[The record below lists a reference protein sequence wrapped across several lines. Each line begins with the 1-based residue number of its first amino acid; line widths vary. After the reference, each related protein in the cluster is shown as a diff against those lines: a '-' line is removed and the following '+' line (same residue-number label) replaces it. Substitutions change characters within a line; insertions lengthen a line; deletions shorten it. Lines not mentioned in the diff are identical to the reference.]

1 MAHEWDLKNFK
12 KFINLI
18 FGASLDDNFL
28 KKSLSYLHD
37 LSIATA
43 AYTILSLRERG
54 ISSGSRR
61 AVSFS
66 GNFIEDLRK
75 YCNAHYIFFEDLE
88 VEKLFSDIN
97 YSISSNENSPYKNM
111 HAAKKCCQ
119 NVIKRPDESGSGTRH
134 RAMSITWSQLYNFHV
149 SGIPSRN
156 SDLIK
161 LYVSFFKSKYG
172 YNDGHAIR
180 MASTLIKKCIIK
192 LSQIGASQSR
202 GSSSVGKNSGE
213 FQRQG
218 IRLLANIHGS
228 RSDLAGGEK
237 VSIGKIMS
245 SFCLQPNLFQIN
257 ERKVLEVLSEDMSN
271 FATFEPEK
279 EMLAITKDEVTL
291 KKALIGVSIRK
302 DASPKEISLM
312 VMIKEGDKDVSL
324 DNLGITEKDKDDFL
338 KCSFGLYQGNSSGWV
353 ESEITPDM
361 FYEEA
366 KLYYEEETV
375 KNIVEEF
382 PDEYDLWGI
391 TAEELAKKV
400 LLKIFPLDS
409 FIHTNFQIISL
420 AKNYLKTNLTQKMEI
435 KDNQFILID

>member
-12 KFINLI
+12 RFTNLI

-28 KKSLSYLHD
+28 NKSLSYLHD

-43 AYTILSLRERG
+43 AYTILNLKEKG
-54 ISSGSRR
+54 VSSGSRR

-75 YCNAHYIFFEDLE
+75 YCNAHYIFFENLE
-88 VEKLFSDIN
+88 VEKLFSDMN
-97 YSISSNENSPYKNM
+97 YSSSSNENSPYKNIPI
-111 HAAKKCCQ
+111 AKKCCQ

-134 RAMSITWSQLYNFHV
+134 RAMSITWSQLYNLHV

-156 SDLIK
+156 SDLVK
-161 LYVSFFKSKYG
+161 LYISFFKTKYG
-172 YNDGHAIR
+172 YSDGHAIR
-180 MASTLIKKCIIK
+180 MASTLIKKCIIR
-192 LSQIGASQSR
+192 LSQIGAGQSR
-202 GSSSVGKNSGE
+202 GESGVGKNSGE

-245 SFCLQPNLFQIN
+245 SFCLQPNLFQVN
-257 ERKVLEVLSEDMSN
+257 ERKVFDVLSEDMTE
-271 FATFEPEK
+271 AGAFEPEK
-279 EMLAITKDEVTL
+279 EMEPITKDDVSS
-291 KKALIGVSIRK
+291 KRALLGISIRK
-302 DASPKEISLM
+302 DATPKEISLM
-312 VMIKEGDKDVSL
+312 IAIRDDDDISL
-324 DNLGITEKDKDDFL
+324 ESLGITEKDKGAFL
-338 KCSFGLYQGNSSGWV
+338 QSSFGLYRGENSGWI
-353 ESEITPDM
+353 EADITPDM

-366 KLYYEEETV
+366 ILYYEDEDV
-375 KNIVEEF
+375 KNVANEF

-391 TAEELAKKV
+391 TTEELAKKV

-409 FIHTNFQIISL
+409 FIHANFQIISA
-420 AKNYLKTNLTQKMEI
+420 AKNYLKSNLMENMEI
-435 KDNQFILID
+435 KDNQFVLIN